1 MRQITT
7 ILTKSVKLSLTEN
20 IVPTKRV
27 KYFANN
33 KPWVT
38 KGLKTILNE
47 KKRAF
52 KENDRTRVKHI
63 YKELKKEIARSK
75 KEYKTKIEG
84 MFHENKSR
92 DAWLG
97 MKIASGQSKKKT
109 EIKVK
114 KKTNFNMPT
123 T

>member
-1 MRQITT
+1 M
-7 ILTKSVKLSLTEN
+7 TKSVKLSLTEN

-63 YKELKKEIARSK
+63 NKELKKEIARSK

-92 DAWLG
+92 DAWSS
-97 MKIASGQSKKKT
+97 MKIASRQSKKKT

-114 KKTNFNMPT
+114 NEPQYANDLNTF
-123 T
+123 

>member
-1 MRQITT
+1 MA
-7 ILTKSVKLSLTEN
+7 VK
-20 IVPTKRV
+20 V
-27 KYFANN
+27 
-33 KPWVT
+33 
-38 KGLKTILNE
+38 
-47 KKRAF
+47 

-63 YKELKKEIARSK
+63 NKELKKEIARSK

-109 EIKVK
+109 EIKSFDFRRGYSTGRTK
-114 KKTNFNMPT
+114 LGPALNNFCICLNPLLFYIT
-123 T
+123 DESKCQVLDYQGSWNRQ